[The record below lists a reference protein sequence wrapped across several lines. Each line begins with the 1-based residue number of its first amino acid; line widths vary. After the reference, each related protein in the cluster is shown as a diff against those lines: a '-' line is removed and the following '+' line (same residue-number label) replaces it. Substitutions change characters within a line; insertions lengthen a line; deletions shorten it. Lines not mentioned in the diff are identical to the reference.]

1 MWPLLLISAYILAHA
16 GLYAGCLRQRP
27 AFRRERTIFL
37 YHLCSWIAGVCVFG
51 ILGLMTRGW
60 PVAGVFVVL
69 CGSLH
74 GIYSLSF
81 LELWSL
87 SQGSYSLSILA
98 EVERDPSLQSLLL
111 DTARLGAIGQQK
123 RNARLI
129 SLQQLGLLNQ
139 QGIITGTGRGIAAV
153 IAGIIWLTKGRNLN
167 H

>member
-1 MWPLLLISAYILAHA
+1 
-16 GLYAGCLRQRP
+16 
-27 AFRRERTIFL
+27 
-37 YHLCSWIAGVCVFG
+37 
-51 ILGLMTRGW
+51 
-60 PVAGVFVVL
+60 VFVVL

-87 SQGSYSLSILA
+87 SRGSYSLSILA
-98 EVERDPSLQSLLL
+98 AVERDPSLQSLLL
-111 DTARLGAIGQQK
+111 DTANPGAIGQQK

-139 QGIITGTGRGIAAV
+139 QGIITGTGHGVAAV